1 MSKNQQY
8 AEQYADFAMQQMR
21 KYGIPASVTLAQGIL
36 ESSNEQSRLALNENN
51 HFGIKATPKW
61 IAEGGKYGLYTDDKP
76 NEKFCSYDSVGDSY
90 EHHSRFLVENKRY
103 DRCFTLAPDD
113 YKGWTEGLAKAGYA
127 SGSNYA
133 GSLQKIIE
141 VNGLQK
147 YDRMVMAE
155 TKAQGLEI
163 GQEKNVDKEAYSF
176 PVKRE
181 EFLFVTSP
189 FGMRTDPMDAGK
201 QQMHKGIDIRCK
213 GDAVLATENNG
224 KVVAVNQN
232 ANTAGGKS
240 VTIEYPRSDGS
251 KVQNT
256 YMHLSSVDVKVGD
269 TVQAGQKVGVSGN
282 TGTRTTGEHLH
293 FGVTLV
299 SADGQKRDMDPAVYL
314 AEIAEKGNIRLQA
327 LHNGNDLLAK
337 YKTEAMATPQES
349 KAQSPEDWM
358 KKLLSSEDSGVG
370 LSGTNDP
377 IMDMVVKAFS
387 SLMMLAVVIDSKDEE
402 EQISA
407 VSKMADERKVD
418 LTPLL
423 PHMKT
428 CALVVGE
435 NNKAV
440 LQADNGSIQFSRE
453 LSANE
458 LSCLSATLNSPGL
471 SEESKRMRV
480 AGMVNALVL
489 SQQASQNFEQG
500 MSEQQGREE
509 QIKR

>member
-1 MSKNQQY
+1 MSKNKEY
-8 AEQYADFAMQQMR
+8 AELYADIAMQQMR

-36 ESSNEQSRLALNENN
+36 ESSNGQSRLSLNENN
-51 HFGIKATPKW
+51 HFGIKATPGW
-61 IAEGGKYGLYTDDKP
+61 IAQGGKYGIYTDDRP
-76 NEKFCSYDSVGDSY
+76 DEKFCSYDSAGDSY
-90 EHHSRFLVENKRY
+90 EHHSRFLAENKRY
-103 DRCFTLAPDD
+103 AECFSLSPDD

-127 SGSNYA
+127 SGGDYA
-133 GSLQKIIE
+133 RSLQKIIE
-141 VNGLQK
+141 ANGLQK
-147 YDRMVMAE
+147 YDRMVMVE
-155 TKAQGLEI
+155 MKAKGLETGT
-163 GQEKNVDKEAYSF
+163 GQAVMTNACSF
-176 PVKRE
+176 PVERE

-189 FGMRTDPMDAGK
+189 FGMRADPMDAYK

-224 KVVAVNQN
+224 KVVAVCQN
-232 ANTAGGKS
+232 AKTAGGKS
-240 VTIEYPRSDGS
+240 VTIEYERADGS
-251 KVQNT
+251 KIQNT

-314 AEIAEKGNIRLQA
+314 AEIAEKGNIKLQA

-337 YKTEAMATPQES
+337 YKTEAVATPQEN
-349 KAQSPEDWM
+349 KTQSPEDWM

-377 IMDMVVKAFS
+377 VMDMVVKAFS
-387 SLMMLAVVIDSKDEE
+387 SLMMLAVVIDNKNEE
-402 EQISA
+402 EQKEAISE
-407 VSKMADERKVD
+407 MAGSRKVE
-418 LTPLL
+418 LTSLL
-423 PHMKT
+423 PHMRS
-428 CALVVGE
+428 CALVIGE

-458 LSCLSATLNSPGL
+458 LSRLSATLNSPEL

-489 SQQASQNFEQG
+489 SQQVSQNFEQG
-500 MSEQQGREE
+500 MSEQQSQNE